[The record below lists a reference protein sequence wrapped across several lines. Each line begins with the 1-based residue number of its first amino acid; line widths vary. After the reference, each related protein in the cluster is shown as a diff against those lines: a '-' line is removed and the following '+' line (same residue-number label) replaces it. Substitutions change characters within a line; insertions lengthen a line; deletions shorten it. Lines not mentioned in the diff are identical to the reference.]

1 MRGGPEIPPFSD
13 SQGNPKASSL
23 AMSFPASKYSRY
35 KRATAFFLDWLLRAR
50 GRGRFAGKR
59 LDLNAFDAVV
69 EDIAQDPTT
78 LTPKLLQDLPKAL
91 GAGQC
96 AITLR
101 QHVAL
106 FFDDQERGHRH
117 FLALLRRWV
126 DTLKSIEVAQ
136 ELPVER
142 EIRRFENYYQ
152 VLQVDE
158 DYFPDEETFIKDKG
172 ASKKSKAE
180 RKKLFDE
187 AFAQDLQ
194 MEVVC
199 YFMELEELVEGVFS
213 IYDQVKKQE
222 KTMMEATVVATL
234 ALRMANQL
242 TAKLQLRYPTLKLAE
257 DLVGVLVCYPSSSL
271 AARLTKAIAQ
281 RRASFEANGT
291 FEFVPGTLLHD
302 FSNVWLTLSVF
313 TTLFPPI
320 EPIEKAHLIALPDGY
335 FGPNYGEERTPEYV
349 LPDTNH
355 FVVLLAQQLP
365 LLYTE
370 IARKIAVMGRGY
382 EGQSGLVVDF
392 MNAMEE
398 YLATRQ
404 VTIQLVFLCICW
416 MQSVTALQGDAGL
429 TRTIG
434 LTIKHTEDLIQV
446 VKTSLP
452 KHSVLASR
460 DSLHAIIEDIMNGF
474 HSSLL
479 QNDLARANPL
489 FAGSQMMSNHLEYLL
504 IGGGDFSTC
513 RAFCQLYNALVQQG
527 FLERIPFFDEML
539 DIYEEMIFNPSSRAT
554 AVHGSYHRVY
564 LLASNWSGSSIDAT
578 YASASATGKHVRER
592 MKTADRNMASLTYR
606 LMHDDMSFLKGAS
619 SKEMLKKAADV
630 CSKEMFET
638 RILSRDLLTLNDD
651 LVDAF
656 SDMCDALGRQE
667 IRDEFIAKALKHR
680 PHDVKVRDAVE
691 HSVMVPLLALMD
703 ALRSDG
709 SVDSNA
715 VPASI
720 RATVE
725 FIVDGSFIQR
735 SCEAV
740 AAIIKARFATPSQVC
755 EQKYFTFP
763 AGPDFVNR
771 EYGSVSFKTKSE
783 NENREQIFSDLMRL
797 MKSSRGP
804 LTGRNLSVLKAEIKK
819 DPLLLGMFSH
829 GSEFNPDTEDNH
841 CTLLHQAAVGPARD
855 AKLLEWLIHM
865 GALFNQPLHC
875 RKEPRQR
882 DLTCPRK
889 LLPNTMA
896 IHSATIAG
904 YSQMVKLLLEWDNM
918 VDLNTPTYHTKETL
932 AHLAVKHGHRELYY
946 GLQGYGADVRIKD
959 GSGRRVC
966 EVTTDRKLAEEIAVI
981 EARIELTSSMG
992 RGRRERPGLFQQGL
1006 TRLAEHSRKSLFA
1019 QRDGE
1024 RQRALDDL
1032 TTSAPMRSK
1041 RKKKS
1046 KKEAKDDAGMTA
1058 GDAATSLT
1066 AATGSPPS
1074 VVTEAGTSPTAA
1086 VIAALLGIGSSDEK
1100 RDTTVQDSLQHT
1112 MAAFTRLRDPN
1123 IASVDK
1129 VQDVQHVCKVI
1140 QRLDDAAEVQ
1150 ADANKIINT
1159 GVQLRVDISYEATQ
1173 VIHMIQKFY
1182 RMDHAG
1188 EPDAV
1193 LAPVRELCATTIDF
1207 VKFVVRTAR
1216 ISVSVGRKAQASEVL
1231 AALEKRLLKTPLS
1244 EREPPNFREM
1254 VQTYSKER
1262 DFVGLGRTSSP
1273 DALRRLE
1280 WYLKDAVE
1288 NHKLL
1293 MTLDRIAGCPYYFK
1307 LAIASA
1313 TSEQQLDHFRTAING
1328 LAALNGVACFRD
1340 RGWCVVYG
1348 GASKDDV
1355 ATARDLVSK
1364 VATIQDIQFDEQS
1377 SQLCTT
1383 TLQIGHFQFSA
1394 GGILRNAEAA

>member
-1 MRGGPEIPPFSD
+1 
-13 SQGNPKASSL
+13 
-23 AMSFPASKYSRY
+23 MSFPASKYSRY

-222 KTMMEATVVATL
+222 KTMMEATVVGTL
-234 ALRMANQL
+234 ALHMANQL

-257 DLVGVLVCYPSSSL
+257 DLVGVLQCM
-271 AARLTKAIAQ
+271 AHFIR
-281 RRASFEANGT
+281 
-291 FEFVPGTLLHD
+291 LHD
-302 FSNVWLTLSVF
+302 AI
-313 TTLFPPI
+313 PPI

-819 DPLLLGMFSH
+819 DPLLLGMFSR

-904 YSQMVKLLLEWDNM
+904 YSQMVKLLLEWDIM

-1066 AATGSPPS
+1066 AATGSPLS

-1280 WYLKDAVE
+1280 WYLKDVVE

-1364 VATIQDIQFDEQS
+1364 VATIQDIQLTSRARS
-1377 SQLCTT
+1377 SAPRPPNW
-1383 TLQIGHFQFSA
+1383 TLPVLGWR
-1394 GGILRNAEAA
+1394 ILRNAEAA